1 MGNHVRGSSPDEMR
15 GMAVSDI
22 ARWKR
27 VIHDANIPQQ

>member
-22 ARWKR
+22 AHQHPAA
-27 VIHDANIPQQ
+27 VIDRTF